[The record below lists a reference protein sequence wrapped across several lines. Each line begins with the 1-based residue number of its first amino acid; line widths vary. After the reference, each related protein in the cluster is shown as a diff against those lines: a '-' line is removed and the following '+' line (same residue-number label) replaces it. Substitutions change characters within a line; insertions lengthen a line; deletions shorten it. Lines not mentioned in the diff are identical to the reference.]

1 MENSLIRCALFLY
14 INFWVGVLS
23 ALADSLHDIF
33 FFISATISSA
43 QVWGWTCMLM
53 ACGEHMIMEFFVGQS
68 AARKGN
74 ISL

>member
-1 MENSLIRCALFLY
+1 MRVALFLY
-14 INFWVGVLS
+14 INLWAGVLS
-23 ALADSLHDIF
+23 ATADSLHDIF

-53 ACGEHMIMEFFVGQS
+53 ACGEHTIMEVLAGQS